1 MEQIALTHRSR
12 ACLRRSAASEE
23 GGWRQTPAHHHHQH
37 HHHHHH
43 LISKIRHEN
52 HMNGRWMDVPAGR
65 HGRCHD
71 EMMTRTTTLMMMMLM
86 LMMPM
91 ISSPRWI
98 KSTSL
103 PPPPSM
109 LNLYIYIYQE
119 HNGSDLSMSM
129 VMMPMHARSDIGWG
143 CLLDGWMDGWGM
155 MVLTRAPPLEEHADG
170 GGATWHV
177 IGASW
182 VIMNRKEQNTS
193 LPRPSTELRWL
204 LAPGRWPSP
213 SSSRMG
219 SSRMFPLSRKNQD
232 NLISK
237 TKQKH
242 AIFQDN

>member
-1 MEQIALTHRSR
+1 MSLLADMGDAMMRWWRGRRRWWWWCWCWWCRWYLLHDESR
-12 ACLRRSAASEE
+12 AQAS
-23 GGWRQTPAHHHHQH
+23 
-37 HHHHHH
+37 
-43 LISKIRHEN
+43 
-52 HMNGRWMDVPAGR
+52 
-65 HGRCHD
+65 
-71 EMMTRTTTLMMMMLM
+71 
-86 LMMPM
+86 
-91 ISSPRWI
+91 
-98 KSTSL
+98 
-103 PPPPSM
+103 PPPHPC
-109 LNLYIYIYQE
+109 LTYIYIYQE